1 MTGLHHKLLRDLWR
15 LKAQGFTIAL
25 LVACGIASLVSSVA
39 SYESLRLARDHF
51 YDTAHLADVF
61 VHLDRA
67 PLPVLDRI
75 RDLPGVAVVEGRVAG
90 DFRLEIKD
98 ATEPV
103 VAHFV
108 SLPTPATGSLNA
120 ATVLDGHPI
129 ETGSSDQILLGDS
142 LAESWHLRPD
152 AELNA
157 IINGRRAKLRL
168 AGLATSPEYLY
179 VMPKAG
185 LLDPIHYGI
194 AWMDGS
200 ALARAMGMSG
210 EFNDVA
216 IQLIAGADVQ
226 EVIHRVDVLLEPY
239 GGLGAVGREDQ
250 QSVRLVDK
258 KIVQQQAMAI
268 FLPGIFLAVSAF
280 LLNVLLTRIVG
291 TQREQIATMK
301 ALGYR
306 TRELAVHFLSLSGII
321 CVFGIAMGAG
331 LGVAL
336 GRLTLGVY
344 AKYFKFPEMP
354 FHVEW
359 RALLFGTL
367 VALTSSFIGALLA
380 VRRAVAIPPAEAM
393 RPEPPASFK
402 PTLLERMGVHRF
414 LSPAMRMVFRD
425 LERHPLRLALSAG
438 SITLAT
444 SIMVVGTVGVDSME
458 ETLRLQYEVSH
469 REDITVTLDKPRSW
483 RAIRDLQRLPGVRNV
498 EGERVVPVRLRAGP
512 ISKTTVILG
521 LDPHSDLHLLLGT
534 DKRPLQVPE
543 GGLGLSRA
551 LGEELGVQAGDQI
564 EVEVLEGRRQKLL
577 LPVDVL
583 VDDLVGLSGYMTRT
597 RLDALMNEGASADVA
612 LLAVDRPA
620 LDDLMFRLQRFP
632 YVGAV
637 SRPDLDRNLL
647 KAQVADVYFAM
658 QILLVMFASAIAVGV
673 VYNNARIAL
682 EIRSRD
688 LATLRILGFTRGE
701 LAVVLLGEQAVQ
713 LFLGIWPGLR
723 LGFWLGAKT
732 MASIDKETLR
742 VPPTLNFS
750 AQVTAVCVV
759 LLAAFISAL
768 LVRRQSDRLD
778 LVAVLKA
785 RD

>member
-1 MTGLHHKLLRDLWR
+1 MTGLHLKLVRDLWR

-25 LVACGIASLVSSVA
+25 LVACGIASLVSSIA
-39 SYESLRLARDHF
+39 SYESLRQARDHF
-51 YDTAHLADVF
+51 YNTAHLADVF

-90 DFRLEIKD
+90 DFRLEMKD
-98 ATEPV
+98 STEPV
-103 VAHFV
+103 VAHFI
-108 SLPTPATGSLNA
+108 SLPTLATGALNA
-120 ATVLDGHPI
+120 ASVVEGRGI
-129 ETGSSDQILLGDS
+129 EPGSSDEILLGDG
-142 LAESWHLRPD
+142 LAEAWNISPGTALD
-152 AELNA
+152 A
-157 IINGRRAKLRL
+157 IVNGRRAKLRV
-168 AGLATSPEYLY
+168 AGLATSPEYIY

-185 LLDPIHYGI
+185 LLDPRHYGI
-194 AWMDGS
+194 VWMDGN

-239 GGLGAVGREDQ
+239 GGLGAIGREDQ
-250 QSVRLVDK
+250 PSVRLVDK
-258 KIVQQQAMAI
+258 KIEQQQAMAV
-268 FLPGIFLAVSAF
+268 FLPAIFLAVSAF

-306 TRELAVHFLSLSGII
+306 TRELAIHFLTLSGII
-321 CVFGIAMGAG
+321 CTAGIIMGIG
-331 LGVAL
+331 LGVVF
-336 GRLTLGVY
+336 GRAVLVIY
-344 AKYFKFPEMP
+344 AKFFKFPDIT
-354 FHVEW
+354 FHLEW
-359 RALLFGTL
+359 RALMVGAL
-367 VALTSSFIGALLA
+367 VALVSSFLGALFA
-380 VRRAVAIPPAEAM
+380 VGHAVAIPPAEAM

-402 PTLLERMGVHRF
+402 PTLLERLGVHRF
-414 LSPAMRMVFRD
+414 MSPAMRMVFRD

-438 SITLAT
+438 SIALAT
-444 SIMVVGTVGVDSME
+444 SIMVLGTVSVDSVD
-458 ETLRLQYEVSH
+458 ETMRLQFEVSH
-469 REDITVTLDKPRSW
+469 REDITVTFDKARPW

-498 EGERVVPVRLRAGP
+498 EGERMVPVRLRAGP
-512 ISKTTVILG
+512 RSKTTSILG
-521 LDPHSDLHLLLGT
+521 MDPDSDLHVLLGI
-534 DKRPLQVPE
+534 DKQALQVPV

-551 LGEELGVQAGDQI
+551 LGEELGVKAGDEI

-583 VDDLVGLSGYMTRT
+583 VDDMVGLSGYMTRA
-597 RLDALMNEGASADVA
+597 RLDTLLDEAPAADVA
-612 LLAVDRPA
+612 HLAVDRPA
-620 LDDLMFRLQRFP
+620 LDELMLRVQRFP
-632 YVGAV
+632 NVAAV

-647 KAQVADVYFAM
+647 KSQVADIYFALEIM
-658 QILLVMFASAIAVGV
+658 LALFASAIAVGV

-701 LAVVLLGEQAVQ
+701 LATVLLGEQAVQ
-713 LFLGIWPGLR
+713 LLLGIWPGLK
-723 LGFWLGAKT
+723 LGFWMGVKA
-732 MASIDKETLR
+732 MGSIDKEMLR
-742 VPPTLNFS
+742 VPPTLSLS
-750 AQVTAVCVV
+750 AQISAVCVV

-768 LVRRQSDRLD
+768 LVRRQSDHLD